1 MRTPLPFL
9 SAGVRVIAVE
19 PQGGQRNEGENK
31 CACCAQSKC
40 QGSTR
45 RGKKPPIQRR
55 VSLMSGQQ
63 PWQAPDRR
71 WYSSGDGSPPGPP
84 SRPPGWPE
92 QPRKEK
98 PEKESKLVSFRE
110 WLSTTAGVIA
120 AICAIITLLGGTIV
134 VVKILAPHNNS
145 TIIQD
150 SPTPTPP
157 HSTSPNSPSPFTSAQ
172 LQSALLSSE
181 TVGSTA
187 TVESSGTDVSTLETT
202 CGGPRTG
209 ATATAYESIND
220 QQTGTFLAETI
231 TSWDRAADAG
241 QAIKVDRQAVDQSG
255 SCSITSSGATEEYS
269 GDDAGSPPSSC
280 VSPGQ
285 YFATQINT
293 TSSSFA
299 SPYNGFFIQA
309 QCGTTTITVKIESDL
324 PGGITQQSAD
334 GYLSSAIGKLDSV
347 T

>member
-1 MRTPLPFL
+1 
-9 SAGVRVIAVE
+9 VH
-19 PQGGQRNEGENK
+19 
-31 CACCAQSKC
+31 
-40 QGSTR
+40 R
-45 RGKKPPIQRR
+45 RGHP
-55 VSLMSGQQ
+55 VGQNN
-63 PWQAPDRR
+63 PA
-71 WYSSGDGSPPGPP
+71 
-84 SRPPGWPE
+84 
-92 QPRKEK
+92 KEK

-120 AICAIITLLGGTIV
+120 AICATITLLGGTIV
-134 VVKILAPHNNS
+134 VVRIFASHNNS
-145 TIIQD
+145 PIIQD

-157 HSTSPNSPSPFTSAQ
+157 HSTTPNSPSPFTSAQ

-209 ATATAYESIND
+209 ATATATAYESIND

-231 TSWDRAADAG
+231 TSWDSAADAG

-324 PGGITQQSAD
+324 PGRITQQSAD